1 MYYCR
6 NCKIKISSFLTTHFW
21 HIKVL
26 WDDMPLI
33 SWFLQLLVVDVL
45 CVLFCAHAGWLGPK
59 KPHETSITS
68 TWITEYM
75 LEGIQG
81 SANPQT
87 PGSEN
92 KRKKN
97 CVLLPAAGRRTQLFH
112 LIFSEPGVCG
122 FADPC
127 TAWEGWSVRARFL
140 ASRVLTSSWQ
150 NIFDITKS
158 APLQCITIDSWNMA
172 QLS

>member
-122 FADPC
+122 FADLCKFQLNKLMVLSSSLP
-127 TAWEGWSVRARFL
+127 GQRNFRF
-140 ASRVLTSSWQ
+140 S
-150 NIFDITKS
+150 
-158 APLQCITIDSWNMA
+158 DSPA
-172 QLS
+172 KRER